1 MLQAEEL
8 LCLQQDLGENES
20 SCWSHKRLRELPLF
34 LCNKKFRWNPL
45 LHKKPCRAGSRS
57 SGKVDVAEATR
68 RIRRILQAGAFF
80 MKIKISRLFVSGS
93 QPQQAS

>member
-8 LCLQQDLGENES
+8 LCLQQDLGKNEG

-34 LCNKKFRWNPL
+34 LCNRKFRWNPL
-45 LHKKPCRAGSRS
+45 LHKKPCLAGLHCG
-57 SGKVDVAEATR
+57 GKVDVAEATR
-68 RIRRILQAGAFF
+68 RRRRILQAGFFF